1 MHSLRHAT
9 FDPGNQSG
17 YSRLFQILLRA
28 SYAVAFVAVLGS
40 TTAEGQTPP
49 AAGIHFHHVHLNV
62 TDPTATIAFYQKFF
76 GANTVRY
83 RGLSDGL
90 FTEKSFILLSK
101 VGTPPRSNLGTSLWH
116 IGWAGVDGE
125 SEFAWRTKAG
135 IGVQTPIT
143 KLGPDQYMYFWGPDR
158 EVIEVF
164 TGSRNHRFEHFHLLA
179 SDADATARWF
189 QQYFGFTWRSG
200 VFGGNAMLV
209 DNVNIYVLNR
219 RRTGTP
225 RPDAEPSE
233 IGSPFPPTEGTAVD
247 HVAFSVIDLKATFAR
262 LERAGATIVHRPARN
277 SEYGFT
283 SFFVRGPDGLLI
295 EIVEEAPVPEGIWAN
310 AAHRPGR

>member
-1 MHSLRHAT
+1 MHRQPGAT
-9 FDPGNQSG
+9 FHSANRLGFSNSNRSL
-17 YSRLFQILLRA
+17 SRALYAAALILVM
-28 SYAVAFVAVLGS
+28 SM
-40 TTAEGQTPP
+40 TTVGAREP
-49 AAGIHFHHVHLNV
+49 AAADFHFHHVHLNV
-62 TDPTATIAFYQKFF
+62 TDPQATIAFYQKFF

-101 VGTPPRSNLGTSLWH
+101 VDKPPRSNLGTSLWH
-116 IGWAGVDGE
+116 IGWAGVDGQ

-143 KLGPDQYMYFWGPDR
+143 PLGPDNYMYFWGPDR

-189 QQYFGFTWRSG
+189 KKYFGFDWRSG
-200 VFGGNAMLV
+200 VYGGNAILV
-209 DNVNIYVLNR
+209 DNVNIYILNR
-219 RRTGTP
+219 RRTGAP
-225 RPDAEPSE
+225 RPDAEPAAL
-233 IGSPFPPTEGTAVD
+233 GAPFPPTEGTAID
-247 HVAFSVIDLKATFAR
+247 HVAFSVTDLKSTFAR
-262 LERAGATIVHRPARN
+262 MERAGATIVHRPAKN

-295 EIVEEAPVPEGIWAN
+295 EIVEELPIPEGIWSN
-310 AAHRPGR
+310 PGHRSVR